1 MPNQYSQPPFFF
13 SVRPYMH
20 NNVLVG
26 VILGVSGTCNKQ
38 VDDEAVAG
46 ILDCCAE
53 MYLCKKIF
61 HQPTPQ
67 KKGSRDYLPET
78 TVIKSYTN
86 ILFAMSFFK
95 ADLV

>member
-1 MPNQYSQPPFFF
+1 
-13 SVRPYMH
+13 MH

-53 MYLCKKIF
+53 MYLCKNISSAY
-61 HQPTPQ
+61 PQ
-67 KKGSRDYLPET
+67 KGSRDYLPET